1 MANLSFPAT
10 NIICLTEAPQ
20 IHKDA
25 WTVDEG
31 RPQPFLC
38 TAKVL
43 SQLKTEKDVSLFH
56 SFHYVWM
63 VGLWVSEEA
72 GWSRGN
78 VTAVLQIPARLPA
91 KKTQS
96 SRGLRRTPNAEWQFQ
111 ITGCKPAIFR
121 MSAEQKNCCRKCWQT
136 FILTLSTRSLWAEL
150 FWEAELCEAD
160 SFCFFLMCHKPI
172 PYDLL

>member
-96 SRGLRRTPNAEWQFQ
+96 SRGLRRTPNAEWQFSSN
-111 ITGCKPAIFR
+111 R
-121 MSAEQKNCCRKCWQT
+121 MQASYFQNVCRTEKLLQKVLTDLHSHSFYQKLVSWTVLRGGALWSW
-136 FILTLSTRSLWAEL
+136 FIL
-150 FWEAELCEAD
+150 
-160 SFCFFLMCHKPI
+160 FFLMCHKPI